1 MLRWFSTGVH
11 YLHPFQGHAEKR
23 AQEMTRGAQTESST
37 DSALL
42 SPPPSPLPS
51 EDGSE
56 GSSAPPRASTP
67 EVNTLSGDH
76 QVSEPILVVESDY
89 TTVTGSPL
97 SEDNMSSVDESP
109 CGRRLELPQVLNS

>member
-1 MLRWFSTGVH
+1 MSSDT
-11 YLHPFQGHAEKR
+11 
-23 AQEMTRGAQTESST
+23 TRGAQTESIT

-42 SPPPSPLPS
+42 SPPPPSPLPS
-51 EDGSE
+51 EDGGE

-109 CGRRLELPQVLNS
+109 CGKNDPEYVLDTPNRQTRGLELPHS

>member
-1 MLRWFSTGVH
+1 
-11 YLHPFQGHAEKR
+11 
-23 AQEMTRGAQTESST
+23 MTRGAQTESIIART

-56 GSSAPPRASTP
+56 GSSAPPRASTA

-109 CGRRLELPQVLNS
+109 CGRRKRGLELPQVLNS